1 MIDNVVPFRGGL
13 SRAAAERRI
22 RELAADTAALNF
34 PWHVAKEM
42 AAAEITMRQVIDT
55 LRHGAV
61 SEIPDKNEHGDW
73 ICVVRRRPG
82 WTKIIPRSMAADS
95 IPARL
100 IAVRCPATACFTD
113 EP

>member
-73 ICVVRRRPG
+73 ICVVRRRAG
-82 WTKIIPRSMAADS
+82 GRNVHVISALAQAGALTVV
-95 IPARL
+95 
-100 IAVRCPATACFTD
+100 AVR
-113 EP
+113 

>member
-73 ICVVRRRPG
+73 ICVVRRRTG
-82 WTKIIPRSMAADS
+82 GRNVHVILALAQAGALTVV
-95 IPARL
+95 
-100 IAVRCPATACFTD
+100 AVR
-113 EP
+113 